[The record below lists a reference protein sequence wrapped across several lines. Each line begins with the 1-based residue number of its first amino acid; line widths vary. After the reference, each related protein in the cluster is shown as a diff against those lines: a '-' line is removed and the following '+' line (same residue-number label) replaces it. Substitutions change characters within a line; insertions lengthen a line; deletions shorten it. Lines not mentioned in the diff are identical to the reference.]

1 MNELFGI
8 IKEQILNLSKELLI
22 SFDFLRALFN
32 VNVDEKVYFF
42 TQTLL
47 NTFQNFIP
55 HETIICHDRDTSWV
69 N

>member
-55 HETIICHDRDTSWV
+55 HETIICRDRDTSWV